1 MPTSGNRTA
10 KRWAAATRR
19 EASRCADT
27 SDLVIANM
35 FVSYSLSRPIQV
47 TWLRCPGVVN
57 QALRISGPDALVMV
71 GVRLL
76 TPPVRE
82 IYALLVQAG
91 IVVVDD

>member
-1 MPTSGNRTA
+1 MG
-10 KRWAAATRR
+10 
-19 EASRCADT
+19 
-27 SDLVIANM
+27 
-35 FVSYSLSRPIQV
+35 
-47 TWLRCPGVVN
+47 LRLPGVMTE
-57 QALRISGPDALVMV
+57 ALRLSGPDALVMV